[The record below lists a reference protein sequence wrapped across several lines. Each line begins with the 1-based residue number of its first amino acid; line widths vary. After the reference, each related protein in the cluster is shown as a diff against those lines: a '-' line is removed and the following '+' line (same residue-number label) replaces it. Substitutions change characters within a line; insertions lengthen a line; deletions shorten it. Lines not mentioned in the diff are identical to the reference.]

1 MKSYKLQSATILER
15 GGGHI
20 EKTAT
25 YRAVILSED
34 NEMWVTRGYMRSLDE
49 ISLEN
54 CAWSA
59 LQYFIGE
66 NTASYNDYAVAY
78 DRILSPWDSFEL

>member
-1 MKSYKLQSATILER
+1 MKSYKLQSVIILER
-15 GGGHI
+15 GDKYDH
-20 EKTAT
+20 KTAS

-34 NEMWVTRGYMRSLDE
+34 NEMWVTHGYMRSLDK

-54 CAWSA
+54 CAWSV

-66 NTASYNDYAVAY
+66 NTASYKDYEAVY
-78 DRILSPWDSFEL
+78 NRILSPWESFEL